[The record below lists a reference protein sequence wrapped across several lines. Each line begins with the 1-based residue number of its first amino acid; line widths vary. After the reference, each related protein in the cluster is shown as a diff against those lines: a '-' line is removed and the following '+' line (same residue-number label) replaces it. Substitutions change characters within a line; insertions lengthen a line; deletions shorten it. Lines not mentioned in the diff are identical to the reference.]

1 MVGTK
6 IEFSLINIQ
15 MLVSKWCPLRHSA
28 KVNGCFGY
36 GNDDRIK
43 DNNRK
48 LSYIKPHSFRSIQFI
63 HLVSFTIPLNAEV
76 RILDIHIA
84 TI

>member
-36 GNDDRIK
+36 DD
-43 DNNRK
+43 DDGD
-48 LSYIKPHSFRSIQFI
+48 
-63 HLVSFTIPLNAEV
+63 E
-76 RILDIHIA
+76 
-84 TI
+84 